1 MLVVFWITRTFCVER
16 KVCFRNSACKMVRT
30 LIQLMRT
37 LDKMPEE
44 VKLSIVPKKH
54 GFMFIDI

>member
-1 MLVVFWITRTFCVER
+1 MISEIVMQIHDNRS
-16 KVCFRNSACKMVRT
+16 SACKMVRT

-44 VKLSIVPKKH
+44 V
-54 GFMFIDI
+54 F